1 MRYLFT
7 ACLSF
12 VILGT
17 AFAQEKPAYKIYN
30 KSGNKSDF
38 GEMVNAAVSADVV
51 LFGELHNNAV
61 SHWMQ
66 YEVTHAVIE
75 RKGDKVILGAEMFEA
90 DNQLMIDEF
99 LSGFISEKSFEAQMR
114 LWKNYKT
121 DYKPLLLLSKEK
133 NLPFVAT
140 NIPRRYA
147 SFVFNHGLDSLS
159 TLSDLAKTYF
169 APLPMEYSMETPG
182 YDSIL
187 VMDTHG
193 QGDSIRMVE
202 AQASKDITMAYFIRQ
217 NLVPGSTLIHYNGDY
232 HSRIFGGIYFYLKKS
247 NPGLNIIT
255 ISSAENEDTSLP
267 DNAKG
272 SADFVI
278 IIPKSFT
285 KTY

>member
-1 MRYLFT
+1 MRYIFT
-7 ACLSF
+7 ACMSF

-17 AFAQEKPAYKIYN
+17 AYAQEKPAYKIYN
-30 KSGNKSDF
+30 KSGNESDF

-66 YEVTHAVIE
+66 YEITNTIIQQ
-75 RKGDKVILGAEMFEA
+75 KGVNVILAAEMFES
-90 DNQLMIDEF
+90 DDQLMLDEY
-99 LSGFISEKSFEAQMR
+99 LNDVISERSFEAQMR
-114 LWKNYKT
+114 LWKNYNT
-121 DYKPLLLLSKEK
+121 DYKPLMLLAKDNHLK
-133 NLPFVAT
+133 FVAS

-159 TLSDLAKTYF
+159 TLSDLAKTYM
-169 APLPMEYSMETPG
+169 APLPIEYSMETPG

-202 AQASKDITMAYFIRQ
+202 AQASKDITMAYFIQQ
-217 NLVPGSTLIHYNGDY
+217 NLVPGATLIHYNGDY
-232 HSRIFGGIYFYLKKS
+232 HSRIFGGIYYYLKKS
-247 NPGLNIIT
+247 NPALTVIT

>member
-1 MRYLFT
+1 MRYIFT
-7 ACLSF
+7 ACMSF

-17 AFAQEKPAYKIYN
+17 AYAQEKPAYKIYN
-30 KSGNKSDF
+30 KSGNESDF

-66 YEVTHAVIE
+66 YEITNTIIQQ
-75 RKGDKVILGAEMFEA
+75 KGVNVILAAEMFES
-90 DNQLMIDEF
+90 DDQLMLDEY
-99 LSGFISEKSFEAQMR
+99 LNDVISERSFEAQMR
-114 LWKNYKT
+114 LWKNYNT
-121 DYKPLLLLSKEK
+121 DYKPLMLLAKDNHLK
-133 NLPFVAT
+133 FVAS

-159 TLSDLAKTYF
+159 TLSDLAKTYM
-169 APLPMEYSMETPG
+169 APLPIEYSMETPG

-202 AQASKDITMAYFIRQ
+202 AQASKDITMAYFIQQ
-217 NLVPGSTLIHYNGDY
+217 NLVPGATLIHYNGDY
-232 HSRIFGGIYFYLKKS
+232 HSRIFGGIYYYLKKS
-247 NPGLNIIT
+247 NPGLTVIT